1 MHIQVMLKM
10 LVYQVETAIF
20 VIIRG
25 GNPMPEVTG
34 YLDDVDVDGD
44 TIQVEAHIFLHLRN
58 MYFCTS
64 EIYIFAPRKYIFL
77 HLGYIYFSIP
87 EIDIFTS
94 QKYIFLH
101 LRKYISALFRMRR
114 MERGLWRMS
123 TLLYQA
129 GDKKANMLWFLLLSP
144 KKFADK
150 VFACTARFGQ
160 FS

>member
-10 LVYQVETAIF
+10 LVYQIETAIF

-44 TIQVEAHIFLHLRN
+44 TIQVEA
-58 MYFCTS
+58 
-64 EIYIFAPRKYIFL
+64 YIFL
-77 HLGYIYFSIP
+77 HLGNIYFSIP

-101 LRKYISALFRMRR
+101 LRKYISAIFRMRR

-144 KKFADK
+144 KKFAEK